1 MPGTTV
7 TTGLHMRKT
16 LRRFIALGAALV
28 GLGTLAYYYYALFVL
43 RAYMGMFTAL
53 RLGPVQQSET
63 AWSRLLPLAGWL
75 LLAGSVALFVGPEV
89 RQRLRR
95 S

>member
-1 MPGTTV
+1 MPGMTV
-7 TTGLHMRKT
+7 TSGLHMSKT
-16 LRRFIALGAALV
+16 LRRLVALGAALV
-28 GLGTLAYYYYALFVL
+28 GLGTLAYYYYALAVL
-43 RAYMGMFTAL
+43 RGYGGMFTAL
-53 RLGPVQQSET
+53 HLGSVHQSET
-63 AWSRLLPLAGWL
+63 AWSRFLPFAGWL